1 MKACGIVFT
10 DLLSLDGQYQNN
22 PSPSFT
28 SDNDVAGVSR
38 CCCVRRVGLA
48 SVSLAK
54 ALGAKTVLAG
64 LTMPLKSDAVMVAG
78 AGVTIDDLKDN
89 LCA

>member
-28 SDNDVAGVSR
+28 SDKDAAGGVEAVVLDVSGHIAGQGYSGSLLPGSLKRPIRTASAMVLLISAMSRSSTVHPVAG
-38 CCCVRRVGLA
+38 
-48 SVSLAK
+48 
-54 ALGAKTVLAG
+54 
-64 LTMPLKSDAVMVAG
+64 
-78 AGVTIDDLKDN
+78 
-89 LCA
+89 